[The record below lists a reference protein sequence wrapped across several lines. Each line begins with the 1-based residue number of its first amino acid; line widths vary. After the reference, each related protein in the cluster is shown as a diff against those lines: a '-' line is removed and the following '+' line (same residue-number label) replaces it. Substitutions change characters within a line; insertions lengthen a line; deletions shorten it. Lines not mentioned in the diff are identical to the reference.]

1 MTTPP
6 GQALGARMPP
16 SPGGVRATVGRVLR
30 VGTVVSA
37 ATVVA
42 GYVVG
47 FIASQPHF
55 GRYGLDRVQI
65 NARGGFAHSLV
76 ALGRGVSQGKG
87 EAIIAAGVL
96 LVVLTP
102 VAGVVTSA
110 VAFVRRGD
118 RVFGAI
124 AVGVVAVIFGS
135 FLIGWVVS

>member
-1 MTTPP
+1 
-6 GQALGARMPP
+6 MPP
-16 SPGGVRATVGRVLR
+16 SPGGVRAAVGRVLR

-55 GRYGLDRVQI
+55 GRYGLDRVRI

-76 ALGRGVSQGKG
+76 ALGR
-87 EAIIAAGVL
+87 
-96 LVVLTP
+96 
-102 VAGVVTSA
+102 GVVTSA